1 MSEPRI
7 MWHIEEYAYRE
18 KGADWYWAVGI
29 IGVVGVVLAVLN
41 DDILFAIIIVFG
53 GSMLGYYAMR
63 RPKVITVA
71 IHEEGISI
79 EDYFYPFSK
88 IKGFNIDEHKLGSF
102 LLIESSRA
110 FMPVNSIPLPKT
122 GLEYA
127 ALRDLLKTKIKE
139 KSLKETTAHRI
150 MDHLGF

>member
-1 MSEPRI
+1 
-7 MWHIEEYAYRE
+7 
-18 KGADWYWAVGI
+18 
-29 IGVVGVVLAVLN
+29 VLN
-41 DDILFAIIIVFG
+41 HDVLFAVIIAFG
-53 GSMLGYYAMR
+53 GSMLAYYATR
-63 RPKVITVA
+63 RPNVITVA
-71 IHEEGISI
+71 IRDEGISI
-79 EDYFYPFSK
+79 DEYFYPFSK
-88 IKGFNIDEHKLGSF
+88 IKGFNIDEHQLGSF

-139 KSLKETTAHRI
+139 KPLKETTAHRL